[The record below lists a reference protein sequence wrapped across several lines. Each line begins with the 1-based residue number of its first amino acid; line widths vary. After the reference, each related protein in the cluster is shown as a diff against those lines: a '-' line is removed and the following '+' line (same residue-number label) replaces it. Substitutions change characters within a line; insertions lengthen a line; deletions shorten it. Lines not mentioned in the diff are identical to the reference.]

1 MKKLL
6 VAIKNNTYR
15 WYKKERKMLCLSLLC
30 GVVATAFAAV
40 YTKNYSD
47 KIVSGIASQIIRFHV
62 LANSDEA
69 HDQSLKLIVKDKVLE
84 EYSGII
90 NTSSSIE
97 ETRRMLEANLGG
109 IETLAQNI
117 VYDEGYDYGVK
128 ASLAKDK
135 FPTKQYGDITL
146 PAGDYEALRIEIGN
160 SGGQNWWCVM
170 FPPLCYV
177 DITKNE
183 IDEGAKETLRSIL
196 SEEEYMLM
204 DNNIR
209 QTDDIIKIKFKIV
222 EWWQEKNAFI
232 DADDIVIAQ
241 NIIMEIAEGSF

>member
-1 MKKLL
+1 
-6 VAIKNNTYR
+6 
-15 WYKKERKMLCLSLLC
+15 
-30 GVVATAFAAV
+30 
-40 YTKNYSD
+40 
-47 KIVSGIASQIIRFHV
+47 
-62 LANSDEA
+62 
-69 HDQSLKLIVKDKVLE
+69 
-84 EYSGII
+84 
-90 NTSSSIE
+90 
-97 ETRRMLEANLGG
+97 
-109 IETLAQNI
+109 
-117 VYDEGYDYGVK
+117 
-128 ASLAKDK
+128 
-135 FPTKQYGDITL
+135 
-146 PAGDYEALRIEIGN
+146 
-160 SGGQNWWCVM
+160 M

-183 IDEGAKETLRSIL
+183 IDEGTKETLRSIL